1 MDMKEWKDNWGEEG
15 FEDLLKKS
23 DKALD
28 ARYSELED
36 TIENLNS
43 DIDDAK
49 HERMAIEDL
58 WNVDRKKL
66 KKVV

>member
-49 HERMAIEDL
+49 QERMAIEDL

>member
-1 MDMKEWKDNWGEEG
+1 MNLKEWKDNWGEEG

-28 ARYSELED
+28 KRYDELED

>member
-1 MDMKEWKDNWGEEG
+1 MDLKEWKDNWGNEG

-28 ARYSELED
+28 KRYSELED

-66 KKVV
+66 RKVI